1 MTEKACLY
9 ARVSTED
16 QDIDSQIES
25 LENWAEKEGYDY
37 DLFSEKVSSV
47 QERPKFNELIDSI
60 QQGDKEYDVLIV
72 TDLDRF
78 GRSTRDI
85 LQKID
90 LLEEH
95 GTSFVCIDQGID
107 TRPDSPMG
115 KVMQKVMITILSAF
129 AEFERKMMLKRQKEG
144 IAKAKKEGRLGRPK
158 VLDEEHEE
166 KIKEWYGRGV
176 SGTDIKRRLEDGVG
190 GVEPVEIGK
199 STVYDY
205 LRGMEDESN

>member
-1 MTEKACLY
+1 MTKTACLY
-9 ARVSTED
+9 ARVSTDE
-16 QDIDSQIES
+16 QNIESQIER
-25 LENWAEKEGYDY
+25 LEEWAEDEGYDY

-47 QERPKFNELIDSI
+47 AERPKFNEIIDDIRS
-60 QQGDKEYDVLIV
+60 GDAEYDALVV

-90 LLEEH
+90 LLEDQ
-95 GTSFVCIDQGID
+95 GTSFVCMDQGID
-107 TRPDSPMG
+107 TRSESAMG
-115 KVMQKVMITILSAF
+115 EVMQKVMITILSAF

-144 IAKAKKEGRLGRPK
+144 MEKAKEEGRLGRPK
-158 VLDEEHEE
+158 ALNDEHIQ
-166 KIKEWYGRGV
+166 KIQGWSKRGI

-190 GVEPVEIGK
+190 GVEPVDVGK

-205 LRGMEDESN
+205 LRRLEDESN